1 MKKQDLENFPTSESA
16 RRMLGYVSD
25 GFYEKSYVGKW
36 LYQVMGLEYDAAL
49 AAVVDLPAQ
58 FFPETATWGLL
69 YHEIKW
75 GLPVREDLSYE
86 ERRKWIYQKRDLRAP
101 MSPYQIEKYLADAT
115 DWRVFVADCNDP
127 GEYGGVFSHPN
138 IFKVTFMGEG
148 SLEAE
153 KVRKLLNRMKQSH
166 TTYAISDRMIS
177 VLPVNVKQQIAA
189 FRFVTGFYPLFNL
202 PYLKLNNRWKLDG
215 RRKLSGYN
223 VESAM
228 DLHPVRIRLYT
239 GGAGAGKAFRETA
252 ERLSV
257 QSGAGEHQHLKSR
270 EKIAQK
276 FSAECG
282 SDRRERVGVRG
293 QVAETTGTGGIKMYN
308 KNRLDGK
315 WKLSGKRKLN
325 GGIYQF

>member
-1 MKKQDLENFPTSESA
+1 MKKRDLENFPTSESA
-16 RRMLGYVSD
+16 RRMLGYVSE
-25 GFYEKSYVGKW
+25 GFYEESYVGKW

-49 AAVVDLPAQ
+49 AAVIDLPSQ

-75 GLPVREDLSYE
+75 GLPVRADLQYE
-86 ERRKWIYQKRDLRAP
+86 ERRKLIYQKRDLRAP
-101 MSPYQIEKYLADAT
+101 MSPYRIEKYLADAT

-138 IFKVTFMGEG
+138 VFKVTFMGEG
-148 SLEAE
+148 TLEAE
-153 KVRKLLNRMKQSH
+153 KVRNLLNRIKQSH
-166 TTYAISDRMIS
+166 TTYAISDRIIS
-177 VLPVNVKQQIAA
+177 VLPVSVKQRVTA
-189 FRFVTGFYPLFNL
+189 FRFLTGFYPLFNL

-215 RRKLSGYN
+215 RRKLSGYDREN
-223 VESAM
+223 VL

-239 GGAGAGKAFRETA
+239 GGAEAEKAFRETA
-252 ERLSV
+252 ERLLV
-257 QSGAGEHQHLKSR
+257 RDCVRQHPESR
-270 EKIAQK
+270 ETTKQRC
-276 FSAECG
+276 SAE
-282 SDRRERVGVRG
+282 RRADLGERVKVQAQAAEAAGARG
-293 QVAETTGTGGIKMYN
+293 IQMYN